1 MPIIIY
7 FVFAV
12 GGFVNGK
19 SFLSSHCNATASSP
33 TGCPTVNVESCERVD
48 IDLGVIKNDDLL
60 ELPDGTQLLLVSRD
74 ETNAVFQTAGDSS
87 GEAIFT
93 WRGNVVVGSVHHDG
107 DSWQLQGC
115 GDNCYLWIRYGSNWP
130 EEEEEEFIET
140 SSRDFSSR
148 TESDASFLL
157 VNNIIL
163 FVL

>member
-1 MPIIIY
+1 M
-7 FVFAV
+7 
-12 GGFVNGK
+12 
-19 SFLSSHCNATASSP
+19 
-33 TGCPTVNVESCERVD
+33 NVESCERVD

-74 ETNAVFQTAGDSS
+74 ETNAVFQVRDNEELADNDLCLPNQTAGDSS

-93 WRGNVVVGSVHHDG
+93 WRGNVVVGSVHHNG

-115 GDNCYLWIRYGSNWP
+115 GDNCYLWIKYGSNWP

-140 SSRDFSSR
+140 SSRDYSSR
-148 TESDASFLL
+148 AESDASFLL
-157 VNNIIL
+157 VNHIIL